1 MLLKWT
7 CGTWIGPTLATCTL
21 MMSCP
26 QCRRSQGSTKRSY
39 FRPEGGN
46 SKAVR
51 LANVLVMRILYL
63 YHGCKMSH
71 MCVSSLE
78 CLSCATYN
86 WCYQLSLFY
95 AHQRGVYWLIEQ
107 PMTSVRD
114 FIWFHVRSNKWQC
127 ATCKWFPLARSYS
140 CGTRFRGWCTG
151 ATPGLFNTCCF
162 FILNIGSVC
171 IHELSWKESDFP
183 NGCIRQ
189 SHYENDSVAF
199 GCKECHGG
207 NWSYSTWTSDSATH
221 QHYPSFFRV
230 YKYKRKWLTFVIRY
244 PWKASYDV
252 GHFLGYHT
260 SPRLAGTLP
269 LMHGLRRALDW
280 KQLKKALERTGA
292 VIWTSCLFPTCSGN
306 VIYVCFELAL
316 GNKRK
321 RAKWNWSR
329 YQWVRMVSVGLYLGS
344 TNSEPCIS
352 VTQCK

>member
-1 MLLKWT
+1 MHINVG
-7 CGTWIGPTLATCTL
+7 CIGWL
-21 MMSCP
+21 
-26 QCRRSQGSTKRSY
+26 
-39 FRPEGGN
+39 
-46 SKAVR
+46 
-51 LANVLVMRILYL
+51 
-63 YHGCKMSH
+63 
-71 MCVSSLE
+71 SSLWRASGT
-78 CLSCATYN
+78 LFDSMFGQTSGN
-86 WCYQLSLFY
+86 VQLVNDFHLLGPIHVVPGSEADALV
-95 AHQRGVYWLIEQ
+95 QRQ
-107 PMTSVRD
+107 ACST
-114 FIWFHVRSNKWQC
+114 HVV
-127 ATCKWFPLARSYS
+127 
-140 CGTRFRGWCTG
+140 
-151 ATPGLFNTCCF
+151 F

-329 YQWVRMVSVGLYLGS
+329 NQWVRMVSVGLYLGS

>member
-162 FILNIGSVC
+162 
-171 IHELSWKESDFP
+171 
-183 NGCIRQ
+183 
-189 SHYENDSVAF
+189 
-199 GCKECHGG
+199 
-207 NWSYSTWTSDSATH
+207 
-221 QHYPSFFRV
+221 V
-230 YKYKRKWLTFVIRY
+230 YIEHR
-244 PWKASYDV
+244 
-252 GHFLGYHT
+252 
-260 SPRLAGTLP
+260 
-269 LMHGLRRALDW
+269 
-280 KQLKKALERTGA
+280 
-292 VIWTSCLFPTCSGN
+292 
-306 VIYVCFELAL
+306 
-316 GNKRK
+316 
-321 RAKWNWSR
+321 
-329 YQWVRMVSVGLYLGS
+329 
-344 TNSEPCIS
+344 
-352 VTQCK
+352 